1 MDNEIHDER
10 IETQEGFEVHTL
22 AAYVNDDQI
31 TGDMIYQ
38 ETEEEK
44 KERMA
49 VIGNSLEITKLE
61 NAIDAELTRKLKVK
75 DTEERIKRLR
85 EVLILLQEHTMTADL
100 KTENE
105 LEKEEKD
112 EYHGENQKN
121 ENIAEK

>member
-1 MDNEIHDER
+1 MDNEIRDER

-22 AAYVNDDQI
+22 ATYVNDEQI

-75 DTEERIKRLR
+75 DTEERINRLR

-112 EYHGENQKN
+112 
-121 ENIAEK
+121 